1 MPFVIAFAVLLIAA
15 FLQLIASVFLLALA
29 YGRDYGRGEG
39 DCRQLYIFLTFF
51 WCVETQE
58 YLCFFAFCPSCLS
71 RCCPVLFAC
80 KNTERI
86 SVKFDGG
93 DHYREQIK

>member
-1 MPFVIAFAVLLIAA
+1 MMPFVIAFAVLLIAA

-39 DCRQLYIFLTFF
+39 DCRQLYIFFNVF

-58 YLCFFAFCPSCLS
+58 YLCFFLPFVRPAFPAAVPCYSLA
-71 RCCPVLFAC
+71 RTLNGF
-80 KNTERI
+80 
-86 SVKFDGG
+86 
-93 DHYREQIK
+93 Q